1 MASKGRIDSI
11 VDIPKIQ
18 DEIKF
23 LTGSLDRVLDQIES
37 IAEAGAKLKFEGF
50 GQAKSIKE
58 TAAATTEMEK
68 ALKDIESLT
77 VQLNKISSER
87 LELEKRLIIIE
98 REGIGV
104 SQASSKATQDEVT
117 WSLKN
122 VAAIYEE
129 VKLSKQL
136 NEVIKSVLGTKQEN
150 IRRLAAEQ
158 AQLKEV
164 NASIK
169 ENADSYKNGVKSTKE
184 YIATQSSLI
193 ERQNTLKV
201 AISELT
207 AGIKLEEKI
216 EQSAAGTAAE
226 KSLILDKL
234 RKAYR
239 NLNDEQKNNT
249 EIGGELLREITKLDE
264 ALKESDGTLGNHQRH
279 VGDYAIAGRSM
290 RTELMLMTEQLARM
304 KLEGLE
310 DSEVFQEL
318 SLRAGEMKDAFDDAR
333 AEVKKLASDTG
344 GLDQLIS
351 VAEGLAGA
359 YTAVEGAS
367 ALMGVENEE
376 LQQTFVKLQ
385 AAMAVLNG
393 LRSIQNALQKE
404 SAASTLALIIQKKV
418 QVALTYAQTKAETG
432 GIVTR
437 KLATAAQWLLNKA
450 MLANPAGL
458 LLVVFAGLA
467 AAGYALYKAF
477 TKVSEGQKILNDIK
491 KKTIE
496 SSAQEISQ
504 FAILKK
510 RIEEAKEGRG
520 DLTKV
525 VAEYNEKFGEYG
537 KLTKEVINS
546 ESLLADAY
554 RKTADAILV
563 KAKASAIEELLSDTI
578 KEQNKLVTDGLGF
591 WDKTWN
597 MLKAGNNIY
606 AASAMNA
613 QTLSNKLGDQ
623 KDRIDGLITSYAEL
637 IPELDKFNSKSEEQ
651 QTKSIAKLRVDN
663 MKDGLAKELAAV
675 KLNMDEQ
682 IKAAEG
688 NEELITQI
696 KESGVKSEKDLRKKY
711 ANEYLKTE
719 QDTIAKLNETRTAL
733 MVDGFEKELATLRE
747 QYRQKIDG
755 LENQL
760 RTEEN
765 LTKAQRDR
773 INQMVL
779 NTQKQL
785 ATEEEKLVNEAE
797 IKANQKQLELVNLR
811 LDVAKKGS
819 DDELELKLRAIDL
832 QRQIELV
839 EAEKTGLDKQA
850 IIDKYNKLAADESF
864 NFLIAQLDV
873 ESRTRILSFERSR
886 QIELR
891 SLRDQLEQKLI
902 TSEEYALKIEEVES
916 KYNIK
921 KAKNAISNAEKEL
934 AKLKEIGADT
944 LAAEEKLAAAQM
956 ALNDAVTAN
965 SLSNIDKQQ
974 SAQQKLYEKL
984 KELGQELF
992 NTAQAFVNA
1001 SFESKNQQLDALEK
1015 ADEEQKERELARAGN
1030 NKALIDQINAKYDAK
1045 EKQRDAQRRKIE
1057 VEQAKFAKTAAIFQ
1071 IAINTAQAISKIW
1084 AEVPKFD
1091 FGVSTITLTAV
1102 AAGIGLAQAAAIA
1115 SQPLPKYWKG
1125 RESGPAEWA
1134 IVGEKG
1140 QEAIQYPSGETF
1152 LTPGKPTIT
1161 FLPAKA
1167 KVIPNHELT
1176 ELAEM
1181 TAFQNLSAAPVPV
1194 SSYDFR
1200 RLEKEVSGLY
1210 SGFSML
1216 ADTVRNKKEFHV
1228 NITERGI
1235 WASTKRGFSVSEYI
1249 NNNIRF

>member
-1 MASKGRIDSI
+1 MSSKGRIDSI

-18 DEIKF
+18 DEIKI
-23 LTGSLDRVLDQIES
+23 LTGSLERILDQIES

-50 GQAKSIKE
+50 GQAKSIKD

-77 VQLNKISSER
+77 AQLNKISNER
-87 LELEKRLIIIE
+87 IELEKRLISIE
-98 REGIGV
+98 KERISV
-104 SQASSKATQDEVT
+104 SQGNTKATQDEVT

-169 ENADSYKNGVKSTKE
+169 ENAEAYKNGVKSSKD

-216 EQSAAGTAAE
+216 EQAAAGTAAE

-249 EIGGELLREITKLDE
+249 EIGGELLKEITKLDE

-279 VGDYAIAGRSM
+279 VGDYAIAGKSM

-304 KLEGLE
+304 KMEGAE
-310 DSEVFQEL
+310 DSEVFKEL

-344 GLDQLIS
+344 GFDQLIS

-393 LRSIQNALQKE
+393 LRAVQTTLQKE
-404 SAASTLALIIQKKV
+404 SAAASLAEVVQKKIKI
-418 QVALTYAQTKAETG
+418 ALTYAETKAETG

-450 MLANPAGL
+450 MLANPVGL
-458 LLVVFAGLA
+458 LLAAVAGLA
-467 AAGYALYKAF
+467 AAGFALYKVF
-477 TKVSEGQKILNDIK
+477 SKVSDSQKILNDIQE
-491 KKTIE
+491 KTIE

-504 FAILKK
+504 FTILKK
-510 RIEEAKEGRG
+510 RIEEAKQGRG

-525 VAEYNEKFGEYG
+525 VADYNEKFGQYG
-537 KLTKEVINS
+537 KLTKDVVNS
-546 ESLLADAY
+546 EQLLADAY
-554 RKTADAILV
+554 LKTADAILV
-563 KAKASAIEELLSDTI
+563 KAKASAIEELLSESI
-578 KEQNKLVTDGLGF
+578 KEQNKLVNDGLGF

-623 KDRIDGLITSYAEL
+623 KNRIDGLITSYAEL

-651 QTKSIAKLRVDN
+651 QKKSIAKLKVDN
-663 MKDGLAKELAAV
+663 MKDGLAKELEAV
-675 KLNMDEQ
+675 KLNLDEQ

-688 NEELITQI
+688 NVDLITLI
-696 KESGVKSEKDLRKKY
+696 RENGAKAEKDIRKKY
-711 ANEYLKTE
+711 ANDYLKTE
-719 QDTIAKLNETRTAL
+719 TDTIAKLNESRIAL
-733 MVDGFEKELATLRE
+733 LVDGFAKELASLRE
-747 QYRQKIDG
+747 QNRQKISD

-773 INQMVL
+773 IAQMIL
-779 NTQKQL
+779 NSRKQL
-785 ATEEEKLVNEAE
+785 AIEEEKLITEAE
-797 IKANQKQLELVNLR
+797 IKANQNQLELTNNKLEAVQQ
-811 LDVAKKGS
+811 GS
-819 DDELELKLRAIDL
+819 AAELELKIQALDS
-832 QRQIELV
+832 QRKIEVL
-839 EAEKTGLDKQA
+839 EAEKTNKETA
-850 IIDKYNKLAADESF
+850 SINEKYNKLIADESF
-864 NFLIAQLDV
+864 NFLLAQLDV

-902 TSEEYALKIEEVES
+902 TSEEYAQKVEDVES

-921 KAKNAISNAEKEL
+921 KAENAIKLAQKEL
-934 AKLKEIGADT
+934 DKIKSIGGDT
-944 LAAEEKLAAAQM
+944 LTAEEKLAAAQM
-956 ALNDAVTAN
+956 ALDDAKTAN
-965 SLSNIDKQQ
+965 FIRNRDKEKE
-974 SAQQKLYEKL
+974 AQQQLNEKL
-984 KELGQELF
+984 TELGQELF

-1030 NKALIDQINAKYDAK
+1030 NKALIEQINAKYDAR
-1045 EKQRDAQRRKIE
+1045 EKQRDAQRRKTEI
-1057 VEQAKFAKTAAIFQ
+1057 EQAKFAKTAAIIQ
-1071 IAINTAQAISKIW
+1071 IAINTALAISKIW
-1084 AEVPKFD
+1084 AEVPKVD
-1091 FGVSTITLTAV
+1091 YGISTIALTAI

-1134 IVGEKG
+1134 IVGDRG

-1152 LTPGKPTIT
+1152 LTPDKPTVT
-1161 FLPAKA
+1161 FLPARA
-1167 KVIPNHELT
+1167 KVIPNSSLVDMPELFVNQT
-1176 ELAEM
+1176 
-1181 TAFQNLSAAPVPV
+1181 LSTMPHQF
-1194 SSYDFR
+1194 DFKGV
-1200 RLEKEVSGLY
+1200 EDKIEGLHR
-1210 SGFSML
+1210 GFEML
-1216 ADTVRNKKEFHV
+1216 AYTVKNKQEFHV

-1235 WASTKRGFSVSEYI
+1235 WASSKRGSSVSEYI
-1249 NNNIRF
+1249 NKNIRF